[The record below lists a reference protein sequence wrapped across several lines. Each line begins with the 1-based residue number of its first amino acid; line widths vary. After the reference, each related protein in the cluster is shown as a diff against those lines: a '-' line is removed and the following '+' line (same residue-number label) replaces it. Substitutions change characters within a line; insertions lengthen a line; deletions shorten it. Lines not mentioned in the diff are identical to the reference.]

1 MDQKFI
7 DKMEKIHANLV
18 SHDIVAIDY
27 SYIEPLI
34 ISNQKYETYHVR
46 QAVRFLEGQGIRVL
60 NTPRTQPEWDQIS
73 EKIYQFRELPKEKRR
88 IKTNTDKKRLKE
100 LFDMHKKV
108 DERKE
113 FISEDDALGNL
124 DTLALF
130 VSDISSGNFHTEVL
144 SKNEEVEL
152 FRRYRAGDQEAKRL
166 LWEANVRLAYKYV
179 KTTYGNTVD
188 KDTFNDL
195 VQEACMVLS
204 KAIDKFDLSRG
215 TRFSTYAH
223 YWIRQAVRR
232 NHGKIK
238 RIVALPLQ
246 QSQQIGIILGVQ
258 EKLTQENGYVPSN
271 QEIAT
276 YINDNDLIMLDQ
288 KKVIFTEKEIGEY
301 LSLGYMTNP
310 LSFSMPVGEEQEDTF
325 GDFIADEKTNLE
337 KDVQLGELSEILDKA
352 LKDNL
357 TLREEYV
364 IRQTFGMNEEG
375 EERTLK
381 VLGEEL
387 HITTERVRQIR
398 KKALSKLRLAL
409 YKLQEGED
417 AI

>member
-1 MDQKFI
+1 MAEQTDR
-7 DKMEKIHANLV
+7 EGARV
-18 SHDIVAIDY
+18 GERGS
-27 SYIEPLI
+27 EG
-34 ISNQKYETYHVR
+34 R
-46 QAVRFLEGQGIRVL
+46 QSGADRPNGGQR
-60 NTPRTQPEWDQIS
+60 
-73 EKIYQFRELPKEKRR
+73 
-88 IKTNTDKKRLKE
+88 
-100 LFDMHKKV
+100 
-108 DERKE
+108 
-113 FISEDDALGNL
+113 
-124 DTLALF
+124 
-130 VSDISSGNFHTEVL
+130 
-144 SKNEEVEL
+144 
-152 FRRYRAGDQEAKRL
+152 
-166 LWEANVRLAYKYV
+166 
-179 KTTYGNTVD
+179 
-188 KDTFNDL
+188 
-195 VQEACMVLS
+195 
-204 KAIDKFDLSRG
+204 
-215 TRFSTYAH
+215 
-223 YWIRQAVRR
+223 
-232 NHGKIK
+232 
-238 RIVALPLQ
+238 
-246 QSQQIGIILGVQ
+246 
-258 EKLTQENGYVPSN
+258 ENGYVPSN

-288 KKVIFTEKEIGEY
+288 KKVIFTEKEIGEF

-364 IRQTFGMNEEG
+364 IRQTFGLNEEG

-409 YKLQEGED
+409 HKLQEGED